1 MLIVKGKEGWVWVL
15 LEPLRI
21 IHNNKLV
28 FFSIASFTTLPL
40 SFLLFTLSISTYTL
54 HNHIY
59 HVEALARFTS
69 TLMEARH
76 VSHESRDNVVYL
88 FRIRSF
94 FYLLCLPLSLA
105 AVVSSVYTTHT
116 TLQGKTFTLT
126 SALKNNWKR
135 PFITVIF
142 VYVIL
147 MAFSPV
153 LRVIATLFF
162 SHETRFLIMVIGSVF
177 EVYLMAVMGLGLVV
191 SIVED
196 RFGWDAICVGSGV
209 NIRYAKSR
217 VLPSWIF
224 LFRKSDG
231 IEGST
236 SLSLDA
242 EKSQISIE
250 LELPEESELP
260 LVPKLP
266 EEPDTSAET
275 EV

>member
-209 NIRYAKSR
+209 NIRVGS
-217 VLPSWIF
+217 F
-224 LFRKSDG
+224 GKSDG

-242 EKSQISIE
+242 GTFFAGGAGA
-250 LELPEESELP
+250 LP
-260 LVPKLP
+260 LSLASILCVGIGTLFVIVGGG
-266 EEPDTSAET
+266 EGI
-275 EV
+275 EVDIL